1 MAKRTGPGRALP
13 VKQVPAAAKKARM
26 SPTQKAVNELVSL
39 GADQEQ
45 LLNDLDN
52 ILLNPPPKHRYFLY
66 GKEYKA
72 AKRFPSRIESFA
84 NEIKNV
90 NTGSLFYHLLLA
102 SRNHAK
108 AGRKDSWVLGNDYQW
123 AMLLFQWLPTVLSAY
138 GEFVGFAV
146 RQKKRR
152 PWVRTYHVIGLI
164 DHVKC
169 ATRKPHYAKIA
180 ALLEAAFE
188 ERGEDSPYDTRKL
201 EDLYR
206 KTRDHLLPLLLSPND
221 IE

>member
-1 MAKRTGPGRALP
+1 
-13 VKQVPAAAKKARM
+13 
-26 SPTQKAVNELVSL
+26 
-39 GADQEQ
+39 
-45 LLNDLDN
+45 
-52 ILLNPPPKHRYFLY
+52 LY
-66 GKEYKA
+66 GKEYEA

-108 AGRKDSWVLGNDYQW
+108 AGRKDSWVLDNDYHW
-123 AMLLFQWLPTVLSAY
+123 TMKVFQELPTLLSAY

-146 RQKKRR
+146 RQKERR
-152 PWVRTYHVIGLI
+152 PWVRAYHVIDLV
-164 DHVKC
+164 DHVKR
-169 ATRKPHYAKIA
+169 ATRKPHYAKIE
-180 ALLEAAFE
+180 ALLDAAFL
-188 ERGEDSPYDTRKL
+188 ERGETSPYKKQKL

-206 KTRDHLLPLLLSPND
+206 RTRHYLLPLLLSPND